1 MAKNIHHQMGKVL
14 RTLMFEGKIDA
25 RMICDLTY
33 STTPSRRIADLR
45 EVFKGSLERSIN
57 RHGYAEFRLADDA
70 QTRLRHKYW
79 QLCEDYDSDADV
91 RVALWKWARS
101 QVW

>member
-45 EVFKGSLERSIN
+45 EVFKGSSSGLMSVPNPKGMIAIPWNCLPLKSNCSKR
-57 RHGYAEFRLADDA
+57 FR
-70 QTRLRHKYW
+70 K
-79 QLCEDYDSDADV
+79 
-91 RVALWKWARS
+91 
-101 QVW
+101 